1 MCAASIF
8 FAFWN
13 CLCWLLFFSK
23 CSFIAIFSMSFIAI
37 FFTENPTWLAPEV
50 TANQEYSEKVKSNH
64 MKIKLNHMKIKSNH
78 MKIKLNHMKIKSNHM
93 KIKSNHMKI
102 KSNMKIKCF
111 LLYNFFVVSS
121 LRFLICADL
130 TNEYLAIQHCRVED
144 NKKDEPHIETF
155 LTCLFYSI
163 GGRVCVWTDFA

>member
-1 MCAASIF
+1 MCAAIIF

-23 CSFIAIFSMSFIAI
+23 CSFIAIF

-64 MKIKLNHMKIKSNH
+64 MKIKLNHMKIKLNH

-102 KSNMKIKCF
+102 KSNHMKIKSNHMKIKCF
-111 LLYNFFVVSS
+111 LLY
-121 LRFLICADL
+121 
-130 TNEYLAIQHCRVED
+130 Q
-144 NKKDEPHIETF
+144 
-155 LTCLFYSI
+155 
-163 GGRVCVWTDFA
+163 